1 MRRLTLLLGY
11 FAAAFAPFATADQA
25 TALAALRAACAD
37 DAQRICA
44 GVSPGGGR
52 ILACLKEHNSE
63 LSDRC
68 KQAASQAAGAGD
80 DSSSTTPSLTPV
92 PATQASSPT
101 NSFAATPAS
110 STAAKTSAAPPVP
123 PVARVQSGSA
133 AKNAPT
139 GSYLRLKKVQIIDPG
154 MDKVQAAQPA
164 FDLLIPS
171 DWTLKGNVLFGGSK
185 GGCFSDMFAVYW
197 DAANADGSVGF
208 QGAPDYS
215 WQYADDPAVMKKLT
229 DPNRRALGGNG
240 KPCPVAKPMKAEEYI
255 RQYVPTALTS
265 GSTIISVEPFPE
277 LNQIA
282 RKRMGLP
289 SGNGNDGGTQTD
301 AVRARIEF
309 QKDGKAQEVW
319 LAVAVVTR
327 SYRAGRGTFY
337 DCHAIDLTALH
348 APKGKLDANDKLFKV
363 MISSIRPEPKW
374 QSYSNGIIAKLY
386 NAEAQKEAVEDK
398 AIADFQRHVA
408 DTVNSVTANQMRG
421 AKNSAFGADQNI
433 RGVQTFRDPTTGNTM
448 ELSNLHD
455 HAWLN
460 GSNEYIM
467 SDDPNFNPNGQLESA
482 AAGEAGTLRLIST
495 DSYRNQLFKA

>member
-1 MRRLTLLLGY
+1 MGLEGSDEMRRLTLLLIY
-11 FAAAFAPFATADQA
+11 FAAAFAPFATADQTA
-25 TALAALRAACAD
+25 ALAALRAACSD
-37 DAQRICA
+37 DAQRLCA
-44 GVSPGGGR
+44 GVSAGGGR
-52 ILACLKEHNSE
+52 ILACLKEHKSE

-80 DSSSTTPSLTPV
+80 NSSSAMPGVTAV
-92 PATQASSPT
+92 PATQASGTTS
-101 NSFAATPAS
+101 SSAATSTA
-110 STAAKTSAAPPVP
+110 STAAKTSPAPPA
-123 PVARVQSGSA
+123 ARAQSGSP

-139 GSYLRLKKVQIIDPG
+139 GSYLRLQQVQITDPG
-154 MDKVQAAQPA
+154 MDKVQTAQPA

-171 DWTLKGNVLFGGSK
+171 DWTLKGNVLFGGGK
-185 GGCFSDMFAVYW
+185 GGCFSDIFAVYW

-215 WQYADDPAVMKKLT
+215 WQYADDPAVMNKLT

-255 RQYVPTALTS
+255 RQYVPTVLAG

-289 SGNGNDGGTQTD
+289 ADNGNDGRGTQTD

-309 QKDGKAQEVW
+309 QKDGKAQESW

-327 SYRAGRGTFY
+327 TYGAGRGTFY

-348 APKGKLDANDKLFKV
+348 APKGKLDANDKLFKA

-386 NAEAQKEAVEDK
+386 NAEAQKEAVQDQ

-421 AKNSAFGADQNI
+421 ANNSAFGADQNI
-433 RGVQTFRDPTTGNTM
+433 RGVQTFRDPTTGSTM
-448 ELSNLHD
+448 ELSNLYD

-467 SDDPNFNPNGQLESA
+467 SDDPNFNPNGQLT
-482 AAGEAGTLRLIST
+482 GNW
-495 DSYRNQLFKA
+495 NQLQSVRPAP